1 MKLIVKVETQSFEV
15 EVGDI
20 HARPIIATIDGEAF
34 EVWPEDVQLI
44 RPSVQGGQVASPYM
58 THLPT
63 VAAAAP
69 QPTTS
74 SSAPKFSQPDV
85 PTSGAKNVL
94 APLPGVIVE
103 VSIKPG
109 DAVEHGQA
117 LCIIEAMKMKN
128 VIRANRAGTI
138 AAVHVTSNQH
148 VKHHDVLL
156 EFTD

>member
-44 RPSVQGGQVASPYM
+44 RPSVQGGQVAAPYT

-69 QPTTS
+69 RPAID
-74 SSAPKFSQPDV
+74 SSASKSTAPSTPS
-85 PTSGAKNVL
+85 TEAKSVL

-103 VSIKPG
+103 VSVKPG

-117 LCIIEAMKMKN
+117 LCTIEAMKMKN

-138 AAVHVTSNQH
+138 GVVHVTLNQH

>member
-1 MKLIVKVETQSFEV
+1 MKLIVKVENQSFEV

-34 EVWPEDVQLI
+34 EVWPEDVQLVQ
-44 RPSVQGGQVASPYM
+44 PSVQMGQVAAPYIA
-58 THLPT
+58 HLPT
-63 VAAAAP
+63 VAASAP
-69 QPTTS
+69 RPTTGN
-74 SSAPKFSQPDV
+74 SAPKSSSLSAPNA
-85 PTSGAKNVL
+85 GAKSVL

-103 VSIKPG
+103 INVKPG

-117 LCIIEAMKMKN
+117 LCTIEAMKMKN
-128 VIRANRAGTI
+128 VIRANRSGTI
-138 AAVHVTSNQH
+138 GAVHVAVSQH

>member
-1 MKLIVKVETQSFEV
+1 MKLIVKVENQSFEV

-44 RPSVQGGQVASPYM
+44 RPSVQGGQVAAPYM
-58 THLPT
+58 TRLPT
-63 VAAAAP
+63 VAAAATRP
-69 QPTTS
+69 ATDNSASKAATP
-74 SSAPKFSQPDV
+74 SAPSA
-85 PTSGAKNVL
+85 GAKSVL

-103 VSIKPG
+103 VGVKPG

-117 LCIIEAMKMKN
+117 LCTIEAMKMKN
-128 VIRANRAGTI
+128 IIRANRAGTI
-138 AAVHVTSNQH
+138 GAVHVTLNQH